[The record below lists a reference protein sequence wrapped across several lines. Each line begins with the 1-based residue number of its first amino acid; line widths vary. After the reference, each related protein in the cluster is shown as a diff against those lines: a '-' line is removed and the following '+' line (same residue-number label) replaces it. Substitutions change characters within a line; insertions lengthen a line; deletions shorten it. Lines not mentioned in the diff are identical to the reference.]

1 MNKAKYN
8 ISSVKV
14 KNFKCFDDSK
24 FHEFNILDDKSPILL
39 SGPNGFGKTSFYDA
53 IELILSN
60 SITRYNKDIERQN
73 ANLKGNIL
81 LNDKTKDGYIVM
93 CLIRDSSE
101 GDGYSRDEGKYLT
114 IFAKISKD
122 IKNIEIAGTIEY
134 KWTYEE
140 IKTEELDK
148 WVYHDKNWHEDLDP
162 KILSYNKDN
171 FNLLYYISQAE
182 STHFLNTPVN
192 KRKGEL
198 DTLLDINWAID
209 RRDLIN
215 DLISA
220 GNNHFLTKIIND
232 LKSKLDIEREN
243 YLKIKEKV
251 SYYEFIDVN
260 YESLGLLEKDK
271 EFFSWDAE
279 SIEDKVLG
287 NNIRKIEKLIKFI
300 ENYESFE
307 KYSYNKEIESIN
319 DKDIRNYLISYEFI
333 ENGEIQND
341 KMKSYIEDYDRIIQ
355 IYHRSKF
362 IKIPIDLDL
371 YNKNDIESLKVLIED
386 IDIDVLDKIIQLSEK
401 IKEYEKNLGNDE
413 KIVTDLNA
421 ARNKL
426 KTLHEEYNNHDKER
440 CPYCNTKFNSYD
452 ELDTNFRDVES
463 NLLKRMNEKQTR
475 KSELDEKLVESIEIV
490 RNEVNRHIEN
500 IDESAINKKEKRN
513 DKLKSILNDQGLI
526 SAINKIAGYLG
537 DEIDDSN
544 KDVISIRTLLDN
556 KKKKIENEDFSRLYD
571 ECNFEDF
578 YSKNKVNIEYTRE
591 NIVVDKLHNKL
602 SYIEKLSNENKN
614 LELKD
619 SKEKIRKLL
628 TKRLKYEDIR
638 GKLSDIKDIY
648 DKEIKAFKESII
660 NNLSI
665 PLLIYTGKLLQ
676 EYQSGL
682 GVFIDD
688 KEFRFISK
696 GEAKHDILNTFSSG
710 QTSAFVISFMLA
722 MNKLYVGDDDQ
733 LGFLLI
739 DDPVQ
744 TMDDINI
751 ASLVELLRN
760 EFNNKQIILSTHEIE
775 KENYILY
782 KFLKYGQIGQSFNV
796 KDELYS
802 Y

>member
-24 FHEFNILDDKSPILL
+24 FHDFNILDNRSPILL

-60 SITRYNKDIERQN
+60 SITRYNKDIERSN

-93 CLIRDSSE
+93 CMIRDSSE
-101 GDGYSRDEGKYLT
+101 VDGYSRDEGKYLT
-114 IFAKISKD
+114 IGAKISKD

-134 KWTYEE
+134 KWTFEE
-140 IKTEELDK
+140 IKTEELDGWLYDYGK
-148 WVYHDKNWHEDLDP
+148 WHDDLDP
-162 KILSYNKDN
+162 EILSYNKDN

-182 STHFLNTPVN
+182 SAHFLNTPVI
-192 KRKGEL
+192 KRKGEI
-198 DTLLDINWAID
+198 DTLLDIKWAIE
-209 RRDLIN
+209 RKELLIDLSNKRSSNYIIKKIN
-215 DLISA
+215 D
-220 GNNHFLTKIIND
+220 IN
-232 LKSKLDIEREN
+232 SKMDSEKDKYEEIKDKLNENYSDDIE
-243 YLKIKEKV
+243 
-251 SYYEFIDVN
+251 
-260 YESLGLLEKDK
+260 YESLGLLDHDKD
-271 EFFSWDAE
+271 FFSWDAK
-279 SIEDKVLG
+279 SIEGELIDR
-287 NNIRKIEKLIKFI
+287 NIKYLETLIKFI
-300 ENYESFE
+300 ENYESFS
-307 KYSYNKEIESIN
+307 KYTFNNEIKSIN
-319 DKDIRNYLISYEFI
+319 DKDIGNYLSSYEFI

-341 KMKSYIEDYDRIIQ
+341 KMKRYIEDDDRIIQ
-355 IYHRSKF
+355 IYYRSKF
-362 IKIPIDLDL
+362 IREPIDLDL
-371 YNKNDIESLKVLIED
+371 YNKSDIESLKKLVEGIDSNNIER
-386 IDIDVLDKIIQLSEK
+386 INRLVEE
-401 IKEYEKNLGNDE
+401 IKLQDEDLNSDE
-413 KIVTDLNA
+413 KIITELYK

-426 KTLHEEYNNHDKER
+426 KSLHNKYENHDKER
-440 CPYCNTKFNSYD
+440 CPYCNTKFKSYG
-452 ELDTNFRDVES
+452 ELDKNFRDVES
-463 NLLKRMNEKQTR
+463 NLRKKMNEKQAR
-475 KSELDEKLVESIEIV
+475 KSGLDEKLIESIDIV

-500 IDESAINKKEKRN
+500 IDESEITEKEKRN

-526 SAINKIAGYLG
+526 SVINKIAGYLG
-537 DEIDDSN
+537 DEINDNN

-556 KKKKIENEDFSRLYD
+556 KKKKIENEGFSRLND

-602 SYIEKLSNENKN
+602 RYLEKLSNENKN
-614 LELKD
+614 RELKD

-648 DKEIKAFKESII
+648 DKEIRSFKEGII

-688 KEFRFISK
+688 EEFRFISN
-696 GEAKHDILNTFSSG
+696 GATKHDILNTFSSG

-744 TMDDINI
+744 TMDDINV

-760 EFNNKQIILSTHEIE
+760 EFGNKQIILSTHETE

-782 KFLKYGQIGQSFNV
+782 KFLKYGQRGQSFNV
-796 KDELYS
+796 KDELYI